1 LSQLRK
7 VQRTLACGTIEEIS
21 RTENTGEQF
30 GTSQGSS
37 RTVMSKKKKKMM
49 KKKKKKKMMMMKKKK
64 KICVFQNYCVFLHR
78 MDYGSQCFAK

>member
-1 LSQLRK
+1 
-7 VQRTLACGTIEEIS
+7 
-21 RTENTGEQF
+21 
-30 GTSQGSS
+30 
-37 RTVMSKKKKKMM
+37 MSKKKKKMM